1 MTLKRGIMRAALSE
15 ERLADRDPRSKTIVE
30 TIVVG
35 SIEERGLRGFGKY
48 TRISSSNR
56 FFARTVSGKVV

>member
-1 MTLKRGIMRAALSE
+1 MRAALSE

-35 SIEERGLRGFGKY
+35 SIEERGLRGGEFGKY